1 MFLNPMQNHTLT
13 TGRTTFGVKTPP
25 PWGRAEIA
33 KLREIIAAHGV
44 PTKERDWETRAY
56 QLQTGRTAADV
67 ARRWA
72 MLSGTWV

>member
-1 MFLNPMQNHTLT
+1 MEGAKE
-13 TGRTTFGVKTPP
+13 TGPRHDATH
-25 PWGRAEIA
+25 AS

-44 PTKERDWETRAY
+44 PTKDRDWETRAN